1 MLDVFQ
7 FSSAWFLCLFVV
19 NLIPMSAENQ
29 QPPAE
34 RKTLDDRQK
43 MTELERIRHS
53 AAHVMATAI
62 VKLWPDAQFASGP
75 AVEKGFYYDVELK
88 HRISP
93 EDFPKIEEEMK
104 KEIKANHVF
113 EKITVTREQ
122 ALEDSKKGRL
132 GALGERPGNPSK
144 FKIGNLQDIP
154 EGEPITYYKSGDF
167 IDLCAGPHVMRTG
180 NIGAFRL
187 TTVAS
192 AYYKGDERNPQLQRI
207 YGTAFKNKTQLDE
220 YFKMVEEAK
229 RRDHRKIGQE
239 MGLYVIDT
247 EFVGPGLP
255 LWLPKGA
262 AICEELEKLAK
273 ETEFAAGY
281 VRVKTPHIAKE
292 KMYLTSGHLPILY
305 KDSMFPPM
313 QMKDDQNILAELSQL
328 EAKHQS
334 LVAQATMLKSIT
346 EVATLAEGKIGEIRS
361 KVSPNASKAETLK
374 AVETTLKVFGKI
386 IGADYDAGI
395 DLEDYS
401 KQLSS
406 LRKEVEQRR
415 ELILSSSRYY
425 LKAMNCPHHHRI
437 FAAEPRSYRDL
448 PLRLA
453 EYGTNYRYEQSGEL
467 FGLMRVRSLNMNDA
481 HIYCT
486 PEQFAQEFNAV
497 NDLYLKYFKIFGIE
511 KYVMRF
517 STSAPEGLGK
527 KYVNEPEL
535 WKKTEDMVR
544 QVLIDSKIPY
554 VEVPNEAAFYG
565 PKIDVQVWSVIGREF
580 TLATNQVDFAVP
592 KRFGLVY
599 RDKDNTDKTP
609 LCIHRAPLGT
619 HERFIG
625 FLIEHYAGNFPLWL
639 APEQV
644 RVLTLG
650 EEEPLLNYA
659 KAIVSEL
666 RANFVRCEADFGT
679 DPIKA
684 KIAEAE
690 KAKVHTMLVIGG
702 RDLEAGAV
710 SVRLHGKGN
719 VGAKPK
725 GEVIADILLA
735 IKERKA

>member
-1 MLDVFQ
+1 
-7 FSSAWFLCLFVV
+7 
-19 NLIPMSAENQ
+19 MSAEQ
-29 QPPAE
+29 QEPKE

-75 AVEKGFYYDVELK
+75 AVENGFYYDVELS

-104 KEIKANHVF
+104 KEIKANHTF

-122 ALEDSKKGRL
+122 ALEDSRKGRL

-144 FKIGNLQDIP
+144 FKIGNLEDIP
-154 EGEPITYYKSGDF
+154 KGEPITYYKSGDF

-180 NIGAFRL
+180 NIGAFKL

-207 YGTAFKNKTQLDE
+207 YGTAFKNRTQLDD

-239 MGLYVIDT
+239 MGLYAIDT

-255 LWLPKGA
+255 LWLPKGT
-262 AICEELEKLAK
+262 AIVEELEKLAK
-273 ETEFAAGY
+273 ETEFQAGY

-313 QMKDDQNILAELSQL
+313 QMKLEPEEEVALRKLQRDYDELSKVYERL
-328 EAKHQS
+328 KAKEENTSLNISKAKSSPIYQKAQQDYLSGKPLGEGSQAFFTVRGVEEQHKEDLKKSAKAAAEIALFERQIEQS
-334 LVAQATMLKSIT
+334 L
-346 EVATLAEGKIGEIRS
+346 S
-361 KVSPNASKAETLK
+361 KN
-374 AVETTLKVFGKI
+374 
-386 IGADYDAGI
+386 
-395 DLEDYS
+395 
-401 KQLSS
+401 
-406 LRKEVEQRR
+406 
-415 ELILSSSRYY
+415 RYY

-486 PEQFAQEFNAV
+486 PEQFAAEFNAV
-497 NDLYLKYFKIFGIE
+497 NEMYLKYFKIFGIE
-511 KYVMRF
+511 KHVMRF
-517 STSAPEGLGK
+517 STHDPAKLGQK
-527 KYVNEPEL
+527 FVNEPAL
-535 WKKTEDMVR
+535 WIQTENMVR
-544 QVLIDSKIPY
+544 DVLKRSGINY

-580 TLATNQVDFAVP
+580 TLATNQVDFAIP
-592 KRFGLVY
+592 AKFGLVY

-644 RVLTLG
+644 RVLTIG
-650 EEEPLLNYA
+650 EDEPLVDYA
-659 KAIVSEL
+659 KKITAEL
-666 RANFVRCEADFGT
+666 RANMVRAEGDYGT
-679 DPIKA
+679 D
-684 KIAEAE
+684 KINGKIQRAEE
-690 KAKVHTMLVIGG
+690 SKVHTMLVIGP
-702 RDLEAGAV
+702 RDLQAGNV

-719 VGAKPK
+719 LGAKPK
-725 GEVIADILLA
+725 GEVVADILQT
-735 IKERKA
+735 IKERRN